1 MSVRNLRR
9 GLRGFTL
16 VELMVALTLGLI
28 VIGAV
33 VAFAGSSVRAYADN
47 MQSSRM
53 TQDLRTAMTL
63 LVREMR
69 RAGYDASSVSR
80 MLTNTNPTQF
90 ALPTV
95 SGECVIYQYDRSVD
109 GPGGTPG
116 ATETRG
122 LRRNA
127 ATGTLQMN
135 ATSATPSCTS
145 NDGWVDLTDP
155 AVVTFTRFTPTVI
168 NTDFCS
174 VIGERPG
181 AAPGSTVYDVAT
193 GSVRTLTLCLRGRAA
208 RDASIERYVTDSVRI
223 RAENVQ
229 FITGAATAACSTAP
243 GALPTVTA
251 LNAACAQ

>member
-1 MSVRNLRR
+1 MSVSGTRR
-9 GLRGFTL
+9 SIRGFTL
-16 VELMVALTLGLI
+16 IELMIAITLGLI

-33 VAFAGSSVRAYADN
+33 TAFAASSVRAYAEN

-53 TQDLRTAMTL
+53 TQDLRTSMTL

-69 RAGYDASSVSR
+69 RAGYDAASVSR
-80 MLTNTNPTQF
+80 VLTDTNPTQF

-95 SGECVIYQYDRSVD
+95 SGECVIYQYDRGIAGSA
-109 GPGGTPG
+109 PG

-155 AVVTFTRFTPTVI
+155 AVIRFTRFTPTVV

-174 VIGERPG
+174 LLGERVDPVTG
-181 AAPGSTVYDVAT
+181 ATLYDVAT
-193 GSVRTLTLCLRGRAA
+193 GSVRTLAICLRGQAV
-208 RDASIERYVTDSVRI
+208 RDTSINRYITDSVRI

-229 FITGAATAACSTAP
+229 FTSGAASAACSTAP

-251 LNAACAQ
+251 LNAACAL